1 MWAVMKLTL
10 NLYNTVDDPRVVNK
24 TVTAVAT
31 VTADPTENMSIL
43 TPSFLIEY
51 NSTYLTAN
59 YCYVE
64 LFGRYYYI
72 RNISVVKGNRMLVEC
87 SVDVL
92 KTYATALTDCE
103 CIATRS
109 ESIGAPSEIPDKNLP
124 IDPNREDI
132 YSILFDRDPFNID
145 LNSNTAKCWQLTT
158 NGGEPIGD

>member
-1 MWAVMKLTL
+1 MKLTL

-31 VTADPTENMSIL
+31 VTADPTDNVSIL
-43 TPSFLIEY
+43 NPSFLIEY
-51 NSTYLTAN
+51 SSAYLAAN

-72 RNISVVKGNRMLVEC
+72 RNMSVVKGNRILIEC
-87 SVDVL
+87 AVDVL
-92 KTYATALTDCE
+92 KTYATALTDCV

-109 ESIGAPSEIPDKNLP
+109 ESIGEPTEIPDKNLP

-132 YSILFDRDPFNID
+132 YSIVFDRDPFNID
-145 LNSNTAKCWQLTT
+145 LNAEGVKCWQLTT
-158 NGGEPIGD
+158 NGGDISP